1 MDLRN
6 LNTFIQVAELNS
18 FSRAAEKLGYS
29 QPTVSF
35 QIKQLEAELGVQL
48 FDRVGH
54 TISLTAAG
62 RSALAHAQQIYRMT
76 EQMTKGAKEDS
87 CPHGLVRVAM
97 ADSLCEPLVLGSFA
111 KFRAVYPHISLKITT
126 AGTDELFRLLDHNE
140 ADIVCTLDSHI
151 YNTTYIISHEEKI
164 GAHFICPAGH
174 PFARKDVVS
183 LQDLM
188 GEPFLLTEKDMSY
201 RRLLDEQLARFSLEV
216 TPVLE
221 FGSADLI
228 CQLVSEG
235 DGISFLP
242 DYVTENAVRA
252 GKISRLHVKEF
263 DLELWKQFLYHRD
276 KWIDAPMRAVLD
288 FFSENTLTH

>member
-76 EQMTKGAKEDS
+76 EQMTEGAKEDS
-87 CPHGLVRVAM
+87 CPRGLVRVAM
-97 ADSLCEPLVLGSFA
+97 ADSLCEPLVLENFA
-111 KFRAVYPHISLKITT
+111 KFRATYPHISLKITT
-126 AGTDELFRLLDHNE
+126 AGTDELFRQLDHNE

-151 YNTTYIISHEEKI
+151 YNTTYIISHEERI

-174 PFARKDVVS
+174 PFAQKPSVALR
-183 LQDLM
+183 DLM
-188 GEPFLLTEKDMSY
+188 SEPFLLTEKNMSY
-201 RRLLDEQLARFSLEV
+201 RRLLDEQLARHSLEL
-216 TPVLE
+216 TPILE
-221 FGSADLI
+221 FGSADLL

-235 DGISFLP
+235 DGLSFLP
-242 DYVTENAVRA
+242 DYVTEQAVRD
-252 GKISRLHVKEF
+252 GKLCRIHVQEF
-263 DLELWKQFLYHRD
+263 EMELWKQFLYHRD
-276 KWIDAPMRAVLD
+276 KWINAPMRAVLD
-288 FFSENTLTH
+288 FFSENTMTH